1 MKKKFYLLTGFVV
14 LFLAACKPTPEEGI
28 KYNDEIIAEQ
38 VAVMGAVDGLD
49 EAITTYEGP
58 KMDAAYAALNDQLDI
73 SIKKVEALKDF
84 DGKHDFKDVTIKY
97 FNAVREGM
105 KVEMQPIIALSKKPI
120 DSFTDEDEAAID
132 KLFDAN
138 IDRVAKVDNE
148 FGAVQEKFAKEY
160 GFKIEDKKIK

>member
-1 MKKKFYLLTGFVV
+1 MKNFFYLLASFAV

-49 EAITTYEGP
+49 EAITTYEGN

-73 SIKKVEALKDF
+73 SVKKVESLKNF

-105 KVEMQPIIALSKKPI
+105 KVEMKPIIRLSKKPI
-120 DSFTDEDEAAID
+120 EDFTDEDQAAID
-132 KLFDAN
+132 KLFDSN
-138 IDRVAKVDNE
+138 IDRVVKVDKE

-160 GFKIEDKKIK
+160 GFKIGDKTKI